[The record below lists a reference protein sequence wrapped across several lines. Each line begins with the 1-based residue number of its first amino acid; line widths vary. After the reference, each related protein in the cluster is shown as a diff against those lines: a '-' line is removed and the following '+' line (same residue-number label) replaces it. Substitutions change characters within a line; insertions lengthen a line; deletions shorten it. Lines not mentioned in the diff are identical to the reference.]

1 MKKLLY
7 AIPLAAL
14 CGCFTQCPKV
24 PVNWTVSLHS
34 DEKPAAIPPR
44 FGYVKASLVT
54 VRAPFDGTRIAVLRP
69 DGSIAFDGL
78 NVFAS
83 VPASLLRGAVSD
95 ALAASGEFKGVVDP
109 TSSGGVSLTA
119 EVTVTRLALDC
130 TREERRD
137 ATVALSLTLLDGR
150 RIVSVKNGDG
160 KAPAM
165 SGNYTEAFSTAF
177 LRAMEKALAE
187 ALKDAE
193 SKIPEDRR

>member
-7 AIPLAAL
+7 AIPLVAL
-14 CGCFTQCPKV
+14 CGCFTQSHKV

-34 DEKPAAIPPR
+34 VERPAELSPR
-44 FGYVKASLVT
+44 FGYIKAPLVT
-54 VRAPFDGTRIAVLRP
+54 VCAPFDGTRIAVLRA
-69 DGSIAFDGL
+69 DGSLAFDGL

-83 VPASLLRGAVSD
+83 APAALLRGAVND

-109 TSSGGVSLTA
+109 TSSGGVSFSA

-130 TREERRD
+130 TRENRRE

-160 KAPAM
+160 TAPAM

-177 LRAMEKALAE
+177 YRAIEKALAA
-187 ALKDAE
+187 ALNDVD
-193 SKIPEDRR
+193 SNSN